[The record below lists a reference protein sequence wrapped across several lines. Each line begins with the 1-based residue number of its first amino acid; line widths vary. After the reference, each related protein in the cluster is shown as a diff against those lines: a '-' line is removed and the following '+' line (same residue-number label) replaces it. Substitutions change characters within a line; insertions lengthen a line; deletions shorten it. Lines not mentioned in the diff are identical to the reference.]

1 MLTTTV
7 KISNV
12 TNLSDARYCAGMG
25 VEMLGFS
32 IDQDSPNYISPKKFE
47 DICSWL
53 SGVTL
58 VAETAQTNPETIITA
73 LNDYAVHAVQV
84 EDPGLLGYLNSEL
97 DLPVILRISVD
108 VYNEDEID
116 SILSR
121 YSDAVTHFLL
131 ESDHGSALTDRWT
144 SVLGELAGEYPLL
157 VGFGIEDENT
167 VAALTER
174 FPGVGIA
181 LRGSDEL
188 RPGYKDFGSMMDI
201 LEALEEQ

>member
-32 IDQDSPNYISPKKFE
+32 IDQDSPHYISPKKFE

-58 VAETAQTNPETIITA
+58 VAETSQTNPENIISG
-73 LNDYAVHAVQV
+73 LKDYAVHALQV
-84 EDPGLLGYLNSEL
+84 EDPGILGLLNSEL
-97 DLPVILRISVD
+97 NLPLILRISVD

-121 YSDAVTHFLL
+121 YSGAVTHFLL
-131 ESDHGSALTDRWT
+131 ESDHGSTLTERWVN
-144 SVLGELAGEYPLL
+144 VLGKLAEEYPLL
-157 VGFGIEDENT
+157 IGFGIDDENT

-174 FPGVGIA
+174 FPGLGIA
-181 LRGSDEL
+181 LRGSEEL
-188 RPGYKDFGSMMDI
+188 RPGFKDFGSMMDI